1 MNLRESFQLSLP
13 SSQTY
18 KRIRSYRVL
27 LEWWKPTHGAY
38 TPPTKEGKNNSHRQT
53 NARTV
58 YIIKHIN
65 FFDGSGIKTDPF

>member
-1 MNLRESFQLSLP
+1 MRMEA
-13 SSQTY
+13 T
-18 KRIRSYRVL
+18 RSNIL
-27 LEWWKPTHGAY
+27 DFPTQAA
-38 TPPTKEGKNNSHRQT
+38 TAPPTKEGKNNGHRQT